1 MCISW
6 NKVQTRAR
14 KALEIQSTKTI
25 FVQALTTPWNKV
37 QTRARKAPKIQS
49 TKNIFVQT
57 LTLTLARSKPK
68 KIKWT
73 AGTGMK
79 QTTLRSSLTNHI
91 LSAKASLSN
100 KFLNYVICKKLPR
113 FFHIFTDPKNSERF
127 CLPPTHSFDLFPLT
141 LFFVFVFIIQTFF
154 VCPKFINRL
163 KPTLF
168 CRT

>member
-1 MCISW
+1 MTKKNS
-6 NKVQTRAR
+6 NADVHTLK
-14 KALEIQSTKTI
+14 QSPNTCKKSHQNTI
-25 FVQALTTPWNKV
+25 NQKDFCTSLNFEPG
-37 QTRARKAPKIQS
+37 
-49 TKNIFVQT
+49 
-57 LTLTLARSKPK
+57 RSKPKSRSKPIKAKK

-73 AGTGMK
+73 TVTGMK

>member
-1 MCISW
+1 MC
-6 NKVQTRAR
+6 
-14 KALEIQSTKTI
+14 
-25 FVQALTTPWNKV
+25 TPWNKV
-37 QTRARKAPKIQS
+37 QLRARKATKIQS
-49 TKNIFVQT
+49 TKKIFVLA
-57 LTLTLARSKPK
+57 LTLTQADRSQKADQSRSKSIKADQSRSKPK
-68 KIKWT
+68 KIKWRT
-73 AGTGMK
+73 STGMK